1 MAIILHVM
9 LMRRGIQKKINLISS
24 DTTAFKHYSFKIKTS
39 ECVFFFCERAQHLS
53 LSYIIS
59 SVQ

>member
-39 ECVFFFCERAQHLS
+39 ECVFF
-53 LSYIIS
+53 
-59 SVQ
+59 SVKEHNICLFHIL